1 MTVQVIVT
9 DYSKVQLKH
18 LLLKFKL
25 KSLKVAVHF
34 KRI

>member
-1 MTVQVIVT
+1 MTAQVIVRPQQSST
-9 DYSKVQLKH
+9 KH
-18 LLLKFKL
+18 LLLKVKL